1 MLKPSVSCRK
11 CIISGGRADYSPEIM
26 TTFGIEIFL
35 GMKRKLLFHTGFWL
49 VAVIV
54 LGLIFKSGC
63 SSYSVAFLY
72 AAMILPAMLMASHL
86 HRQLS
91 FEDLWKGIWHS
102 MCLCAAVLAAAYL
115 GMGVCGWY
123 LNKYTVG
130 SIFMLN
136 PVLLLF
142 VIASCCLLE
151 WVLEKHILAVA
162 AQDDATAD
170 MVEFIS
176 ERKKVE
182 MEISRIKYI
191 ESNDSEVWVRC
202 TGGESFRTKM
212 NISRWESLLGERF
225 ERIHRSFLVN
235 KDAITLSET
244 TQVHLGEEVLPV
256 SRKYRK

>member
-1 MLKPSVSCRK
+1 MHTNGVACLK
-11 CIISGGRADYSPEIM
+11 G
-26 TTFGIEIFL
+26 
-35 GMKRKLLFHTGFWL
+35 
-49 VAVIV
+49 
-54 LGLIFKSGC
+54 
-63 SSYSVAFLY
+63 
-72 AAMILPAMLMASHL
+72 
-86 HRQLS
+86 
-91 FEDLWKGIWHS
+91 
-102 MCLCAAVLAAAYL
+102 
-115 GMGVCGWY
+115 
-123 LNKYTVG
+123 
-130 SIFMLN
+130 

-162 AQDDATAD
+162 AQDDAAAD

-182 MEISRIKYI
+182 LEISRIKYI
-191 ESNDSEVWVRC
+191 EYNDSEVWVRC
-202 TGGESFRTKM
+202 TGGESSRTKM

>member
-1 MLKPSVSCRK
+1 MVM
-11 CIISGGRADYSPEIM
+11 ADIYREIM
-26 TTFGIEIFL
+26 TTFGEEFCL
-35 GMKRKLLFHTGFWL
+35 GMKRKILFHTGFWI
-49 VAVIV
+49 VAVTV
-54 LGLIFKSGC
+54 LALIFKSGC
-63 SSYSVAFLY
+63 SSYGVAFLY

-91 FEDLWKGIWHS
+91 FEDLWRGAWHS

-115 GMGVCGWY
+115 GMGVCGWF
-123 LNKYTVG
+123 LKKYTVG

-151 WVLEKHILAVA
+151 RVLEKHIFALA
-162 AQDDATAD
+162 AQEEAAPE

-176 ERKKVE
+176 ERKKIE
-182 MEISRIKYI
+182 LEISRIKYI

-202 TGGESFRTKM
+202 TGGESYRTKM
-212 NISRWESLLGERF
+212 NISRWEALLGERF

-235 KDAITLSET
+235 KEAVTLSGT
-244 TQVHLGEEVLPV
+244 TEVHLGEEVLPV